1 MHPLLKTNLFFVK
14 EHLGLFKASSNYVIY
29 DPESKQ
35 LLFQCREID
44 LNIVSK
50 LLRFTGFKR
59 CTPFDIQITTENSE
73 RVLKLKKGISL
84 FLSRVSVYDENEKK
98 VGYLKQRLFP
108 LGNNFDVF
116 DVNDTLICSLNGS
129 LFAWDFKFVRNQ
141 EAIGAVTKKWAGIGK
156 ELFTTADN
164 YILEINSSVAKDDLA
179 RLMMV
184 ASVLCIDMVI
194 KE

>member
-14 EHLGLFKASSNYVIY
+14 EHLGLFKASSNYDIY

-141 EAIGAVTKKWAGIGK
+141 EAIGTVTKKWAGIGK

>member
-14 EHLGLFKASSNYVIY
+14 EHLGLFKASSNYDIY

-50 LLRFTGFKR
+50 LLRFTGFKL

-116 DVNDTLICSLNGS
+116 DINDTLICSLNGS

-141 EAIGAVTKKWAGIGK
+141 EAIGTVTKKWAGIGK

>member
-14 EHLGLFKASSNYVIY
+14 EHLGLFKASSNYDIY

-141 EAIGAVTKKWAGIGK
+141 EAIGTVTKKWAGIGK

-184 ASVLCIDMVI
+184 ASILCIDMVI
-194 KE
+194 NE

>member
-14 EHLGLFKASSNYVIY
+14 EHLGLFKASSNYDIY

-98 VGYLKQRLFP
+98 VGCLKQRLFP

-141 EAIGAVTKKWAGIGK
+141 EAIGTVTKKWAGIGK

>member
-1 MHPLLKTNLFFVK
+1 MLRSLET
-14 EHLGLFKASSNYVIY
+14 GRIY
-29 DPESKQ
+29 
-35 LLFQCREID
+35 
-44 LNIVSK
+44 
-50 LLRFTGFKR
+50 
-59 CTPFDIQITTENSE
+59 
-73 RVLKLKKGISL
+73 
-84 FLSRVSVYDENEKK
+84 ENEKK

-141 EAIGAVTKKWAGIGK
+141 EAIGTVTKKWAGIGK

>member
-14 EHLGLFKASSNYVIY
+14 EHLGLFKASSNYDIY

-35 LLFQCREID
+35 LLFQCREIN

-141 EAIGAVTKKWAGIGK
+141 EAIGTVTKKWAGIGK

>member
-14 EHLGLFKASSNYVIY
+14 EHLGLFKASSNYDIY

-50 LLRFTGFKR
+50 LLRFTDFKR

-141 EAIGAVTKKWAGIGK
+141 EAIGTVTKKWAGIGK

>member
-14 EHLGLFKASSNYVIY
+14 EHLGLFKASSNYDIY

>member
-14 EHLGLFKASSNYVIY
+14 EHLGLFKASSNYDIY

-73 RVLKLKKGISL
+73 RVLKLKKVISL

>member
-14 EHLGLFKASSNYVIY
+14 EHLGLFKASSNYDIY

-98 VGYLKQRLFP
+98 VGCLKQRLFP

>member
-14 EHLGLFKASSNYVIY
+14 EHLGLFKASSNYDIY

-35 LLFQCREID
+35 LLFQCREIN
-44 LNIVSK
+44 LNIVTK
-50 LLRFTGFKR
+50 LLRFTDFKR
-59 CTPFDIQITTENSE
+59 YTPFDIQITTEKSE

-141 EAIGAVTKKWAGIGK
+141 EAIGTVTKKWAGIGK

>member
-14 EHLGLFKASSNYVIY
+14 EHLGLFKASSNYDIY

-141 EAIGAVTKKWAGIGK
+141 EAIGTVTKKWAWDWERAVYHSRQLHPRNK
-156 ELFTTADN
+156 
-164 YILEINSSVAKDDLA
+164 
-179 RLMMV
+179 
-184 ASVLCIDMVI
+184 
-194 KE
+194 

>member
-14 EHLGLFKASSNYVIY
+14 EHLGLFKASSNYDIY

-84 FLSRVSVYDENEKK
+84 FLSTVSAYDENEQK

-141 EAIGAVTKKWAGIGK
+141 EAIGTVTKKWGGIGK

>member
-14 EHLGLFKASSNYVIY
+14 EHLGLFKASSNYDIY

-73 RVLKLKKGISL
+73 RVLKLKKGSHS
-84 FLSRVSVYDENEKK
+84 FFQ
-98 VGYLKQRLFP
+98 G
-108 LGNNFDVF
+108 
-116 DVNDTLICSLNGS
+116 
-129 LFAWDFKFVRNQ
+129 
-141 EAIGAVTKKWAGIGK
+141 
-156 ELFTTADN
+156 
-164 YILEINSSVAKDDLA
+164 
-179 RLMMV
+179 
-184 ASVLCIDMVI
+184 
-194 KE
+194 

>member
-14 EHLGLFKASSNYVIY
+14 EHLGLFKASSNYDIY

-84 FLSRVSVYDENEKK
+84 FLSTVSVYDENEQK

-141 EAIGAVTKKWAGIGK
+141 EAIGTVTKKWAGIGK

-184 ASVLCIDMVI
+184 ASILCIDMVI
-194 KE
+194 NE

>member
-14 EHLGLFKASSNYVIY
+14 EHLGLFKASSNYDIY

-35 LLFQCREID
+35 LLFQCREIN

-98 VGYLKQRLFP
+98 VGCLKQRLFP

-141 EAIGAVTKKWAGIGK
+141 EAIGTVTKKWAGIGK

>member
-14 EHLGLFKASSNYVIY
+14 EHLGLFKASSNYDIY

-50 LLRFTGFKR
+50 LLRFTGFKL

-141 EAIGAVTKKWAGIGK
+141 EAIGTVTKKWAGIGK

>member
-14 EHLGLFKASSNYVIY
+14 EHLGLFKASSNYDIY

-50 LLRFTGFKR
+50 LLRFTDFKR
-59 CTPFDIQITTENSE
+59 YTPFDIQITTENSE
-73 RVLKLKKGISL
+73 SVLKLKKGISL

-141 EAIGAVTKKWAGIGK
+141 EAIGTVTKKWAGIGK

>member
-14 EHLGLFKASSNYVIY
+14 EHLGLFKASSNYDIY

-35 LLFQCREID
+35 LLFQCREIN